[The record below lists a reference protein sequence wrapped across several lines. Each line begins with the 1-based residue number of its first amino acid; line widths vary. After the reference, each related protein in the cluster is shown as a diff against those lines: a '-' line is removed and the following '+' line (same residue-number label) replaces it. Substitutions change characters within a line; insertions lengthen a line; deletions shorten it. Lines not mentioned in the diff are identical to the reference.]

1 MLTVKASTT
10 KKIRVLLLVPFFV
23 ACNNESIT
31 PTEEQPDLSVNCNQ
45 RWQAAND
52 TIVKTESELFQD
64 FISPIDSM
72 EKIIQLENIK
82 PREYD
87 FNEDHRAHYY
97 RNKELIKLVF
107 SGIFETKFTNEFYII
122 DHCHLMIRKTKYW
135 YDYPDS
141 IQRIYTFALNRDS
154 ICRAFVNSPR
164 LNYLYQDDITRMA
177 QKKFFEHLKKIFENE
192 LRLTEPF
199 WVK

>member
-1 MLTVKASTT
+1 MNLFVFDL
-10 KKIRVLLLVPFFV
+10 KKIPVFLFLLIFV

-31 PTEEQPDLSVNCNQ
+31 PTDEQLDLSVDCIN
-45 RWQAAND
+45 RWEAAND
-52 TIVKTESELFQD
+52 TIVMTESELFQD
-64 FISPIDSM
+64 FSSPIDSI
-72 EKIIQLENIK
+72 ENLIKIENIK
-82 PREYD
+82 PKEYD

-141 IQRIYTFALNRDS
+141 VEQIYTFALNRDS

-164 LNYLYQDDITRMA
+164 QNYLYQDDITGMA
-177 QKKFFEHLKKIFENE
+177 QKKFFEHLKNIFENE

>member
-1 MLTVKASTT
+1 MNLFAFDL
-10 KKIRVLLLVPFFV
+10 KKIAVFLFLPIFV

-31 PTEEQPDLSVNCNQ
+31 PTEEQLDLSANCIN
-45 RWQAAND
+45 RWEVAND

-64 FISPIDSM
+64 FSSPMDSI
-72 EKIIQLENIK
+72 ENLIKIENIK
-82 PREYD
+82 PKEYD

-141 IQRIYTFALNRDS
+141 VEQIYTFALNRDS
-154 ICRAFVNSPR
+154 VCRAYVTSAE
-164 LNYLYQDDITRMA
+164 LNYFFQDDITVIA
-177 QKKFFEHLKKIFENE
+177 KQSFEHLKKTFENE